1 MARKE
6 VIQIRCS
13 EIEKER
19 WKGVAA
25 TEHLELSAWI
35 RLVLDKTSRLS
46 EARTA
51 IGNKP
56 DAPIFPDPDESDPWL
71 HGPNS

>member
-19 WKGVAA
+19 WRQAAA
-25 TEHLELSAWI
+25 TNNLELSAWI
-35 RLVLDKTSRLS
+35 RLTLDKSTRLA
-46 EARTA
+46 EARNA
-51 IGNKP
+51 ISHTEH
-56 DAPIFPDPDESDPWL
+56 D
-71 HGPNS
+71 